1 MPDHA
6 RLQQL
11 LQDRKSPSKGR
22 PSRTLRVCLDNDLAQ
37 DRAEAEQELASAQAE
52 LDVATET
59 ANQDKRAGGSVA
71 VDPKIK
77 KRHSDAEAAAKAARA
92 AADEAS
98 VVLTFTAV
106 KSDDYDALVEEHPP
120 REGNEDDAKDG
131 VNGVTF
137 PMALMRASIS
147 KITDTEGAIVEMD
160 VDDIVATFSNGE
172 RLIAMNASNEVN
184 MRITSIPFSDAS
196 SPRRQA
202 SGSKSRRR

>member
-1 MPDHA
+1 MPDHT

-37 DRAEAEQELASAQAE
+37 DRAEAEQELAQAKAE
-52 LDVATET
+52 LDAATE
-59 ANQDKRAGGSVA
+59 AAKADKRAGGRVA
-71 VDPKIK
+71 VDAKIRK
-77 KRHSDAEAAAKAARA
+77 QFTDAEAAAEAARA

-106 KSDDYDALVEEHPP
+106 KSDDYDELVTQNPP
-120 REGNEDDAKDG
+120 REGNEDDAKEG
-131 VNGVTF
+131 VNGVAF

-147 KITDTEGAIVEMD
+147 KVTDTEGNIVEMD

-172 RLIAMNASNEVN
+172 RLISMSASNEVN
-184 MRITSIPFSDAS
+184 LRITSIPFSDAS